1 MTKKPAVR
9 TAAKVEGRHV
19 RSYAAALSRAQ
30 ATIEFSLDGKVVAAN
45 QNFLDALGYRL
56 EEILGQHHRLFCD
69 PAWVASP
76 DYVRFWEKLNRGEAD
91 AAVYRRLGKHGR
103 EVWIQA
109 SYNPLLDEKGRL
121 YGVLKFATDITA
133 ARNAQAETEARLAA
147 INRVQAVIEFSLD
160 GTVLGAND
168 NFLRTLG
175 YSLEEIRGR
184 HHRMFC
190 DPQWCASPEYQ
201 AFWARLNRGEVD
213 AGTYRR
219 VRKDRREVWIEAS
232 YNPVFDANGKPVKVI
247 KFATDVTAQAAMLQ
261 NVGALVTAAGAGQLT
276 QRLEVAALQGT
287 ARDLA
292 DSVNRLLDAVV
303 VPLTET
309 QRTMRRLAAGDVD
322 ARMCGDFGGEFKV
335 LQDAVNQSIEQIGA
349 TVSRIQGASESI
361 STASRDIA
369 EGNASLAQRTQE
381 QASSLEETAASIEEM
396 TATVKQNASNATQA
410 SQLAGGARASAER
423 GGEVVNKAV
432 TAMGAI
438 TESSRRVADIIGVI
452 EQIAF
457 QTNML
462 ALNAAVEAARA
473 GEQGRGFAVVASE
486 VRNLAQRS
494 ATAAKEIKDLIKDS
508 AQKVEQGAALV
519 NSSGEALQEIIVG
532 VKKVTDIV
540 SEISAASDEQA
551 RGIEQINTA
560 VTQMDKM
567 TQQNASLVE
576 ESSAAAAAMREQA
589 QVMSELVAAFTSSA
603 VANTPRAPAPKAAP
617 PPSAAPPKK
626 RKPAVLEAE
635 LKTEWERF

>member
-1 MTKKPAVR
+1 MNLF
-9 TAAKVEGRHV
+9 AAWSIRRQLTMLLVINLV
-19 RSYAAALSRAQ
+19 VVAALSATSLWGLWTLSGALETIGLKRVPDVVDFEGLNRQRLAIRAQ
-30 ATIEFSLDGKVVAAN
+30 TREMSALALETADVRADFARLATQRAATWKEI
-45 QNFLDALGYRL
+45 DA
-56 EEILGQHHRLFCD
+56 H
-69 PAWVASP
+69 WASVKSRP
-76 DYVRFWEKLNRGEAD
+76 R
-91 AAVYRRLGKHGR
+91 
-103 EVWIQA
+103 
-109 SYNPLLDEKGRL
+109 SSEKGR
-121 YGVLKFATDITA
+121 VLMADAEADYLQWRAEYVTLDAMLETLARGTPDAIERARAELPA
-133 ARNAQAETEARLAA
+133 AVAHMVPISDKLGAGLEGLLNNNRANTNEIIQAE
-147 INRVQAVIEFSLD
+147 
-160 GTVLGAND
+160 
-168 NFLRTLG
+168 
-175 YSLEEIRGR
+175 LEE
-184 HHRMFC
+184 
-190 DPQWCASPEYQ
+190 AS
-201 AFWARLNRGEVD
+201 ALKTLTLFVAVGGLGLSVLSISHISTTLTEVSV
-213 AGTYRR
+213 ALSQG
-219 VRKDRREVWIEAS
+219 
-232 YNPVFDANGKPVKVI
+232 
-247 KFATDVTAQAAMLQ
+247 ATQVSS
-261 NVGALVTAAGAGQLT
+261 AAGQVSQSSQT
-276 QRLEVAALQGT
+276 
-287 ARDLA
+287 
-292 DSVNRLLDAVV
+292 
-303 VPLTET
+303 
-309 QRTMRRLAAGDVD
+309 LAAGTSQQ
-322 ARMCGDFGGEFKV
+322 A
-335 LQDAVNQSIEQIGA
+335 
-349 TVSRIQGASESI
+349 
-361 STASRDIA
+361 
-369 EGNASLAQRTQE
+369 ASLQQIS
-381 QASSLEETAASIEEM
+381 SSLEELTSTTRHNSENAEGGRVEADGTRSAAERGVTEVARMTDAMHAIE
-396 TATVKQNASNATQA
+396 
-410 SQLAGGARASAER
+410 RASA
-423 GGEVVNKAV
+423 
-432 TAMGAI
+432 
-438 TESSRRVADIIGVI
+438 DIGKII
-452 EQIAF
+452 KTIDDISF